1 LYNLNNFHIVK
12 SKYFFTHKVIYELR
26 NLIVK
31 ITSKLHNSQ
40 VSFYIYVM
48 NENEVGPKVGAEMP
62 IKNQGHVTQDLP
74 EDKCRKST
82 RTKFVS
88 SKLREFE

>member
-1 LYNLNNFHIVK
+1 
-12 SKYFFTHKVIYELR
+12 
-26 NLIVK
+26 
-31 ITSKLHNSQ
+31 
-40 VSFYIYVM
+40 M